1 MSYHRLVPVL
11 KSSNNLLIQ
20 FISFKII
27 FYIIIGSLI
36 IIIIF
41 KVINKLINIYN
52 RKLREENITE
62 TEEIY
67 DTDNNDV
74 EDNSIKSLI
83 ISNQNNNEDYNL
95 PSYSEIYSN

>member
-1 MSYHRLVPVL
+1 MSYHRLVPEL

-83 ISNQNNNEDYNL
+83 ISNQNNNEDDNL
-95 PSYSEIYSN
+95 PSHSEIYSN

>member
-83 ISNQNNNEDYNL
+83 ISNQNNNEDDNL